1 MKELDLLKN
10 DWQKNNSSFVPIQE
24 VELYIMLHKKSSSIA
39 KRIFVISVFE
49 ILFWTGIS
57 LFIHTDTYST
67 NIKIELFFEIFNYFN
82 YGVIFIFIYLFY
94 RNYLAISTL
103 VSTNKLMNAI
113 LKTRKTVQY
122 YVWYNLIIVF
132 ISMIIGFYIGFT
144 NNTKTLIIKDDFT
157 VNDTN
162 LFVLIAIVVVCIG
175 IVFGLFWLFYKLLYG
190 VLLRKLLS
198 NYKELEK
205 IED

>member
-24 VELYIMLHKKSSSIA
+24 VELYKMLHKKSSSIA

-67 NIKIELFFEIFNYFN
+67 NIKIELFFKIFNYFN

-144 NNTKTLIIKDDFT
+144 NNTKTLILKDDFT
-157 VNDTN
+157 VNNTN

>member
-24 VELYIMLHKKSSSIA
+24 VELYKMLHKKSSSIA

-132 ISMIIGFYIGFT
+132 ISMLIGFYIGFT
-144 NNTKTLIIKDDFT
+144 NNTKTLILKDDFT
-157 VNDTN
+157 VNNTN
-162 LFVLIAIVVVCIG
+162 LFVLITIVVVCIG

-190 VLLRKLLS
+190 VLLRKLVS

>member
-24 VELYIMLHKKSSSIA
+24 VELYKMLHKKSSSIA

-67 NIKIELFFEIFNYFN
+67 NIQIELFCEIFNYFN
-82 YGVIFIFIYLFY
+82 YVVIFIFIYLFY

-132 ISMIIGFYIGFT
+132 ISMLIGFYIGFT

-157 VNDTN
+157 VNNTN
-162 LFVLIAIVVVCIG
+162 LFVLIAIVIVCIG
-175 IVFGLFWLFYKLLYG
+175 IVFGLFLVPYLF
-190 VLLRKLLS
+190 LLRFGPPANS
-198 NYKELEK
+198 
-205 IED
+205 

>member
-24 VELYIMLHKKSSSIA
+24 VELYKMLHKKSSSIA

-57 LFIHTDTYST
+57 LFIHTDAYST
-67 NIKIELFFEIFNYFN
+67 NIKIELFFQIFNYFN

-94 RNYLAISTL
+94 RNYLSISTL

-132 ISMIIGFYIGFT
+132 ISMLIGFYIGFT
-144 NNTKTLIIKDDFT
+144 NNTKNLILNDDFT

>member
-24 VELYIMLHKKSSSIA
+24 VELYKMLHKKSSSIA

-144 NNTKTLIIKDDFT
+144 NNTKTLILKDDFT
-157 VNDTN
+157 VNNTN

>member
-24 VELYIMLHKKSSSIA
+24 VELYKMIHKKSSSIA

-57 LFIHTDTYST
+57 LFIHTDAYST
-67 NIKIELFFEIFNYFN
+67 NIKIELFFQIFNYFN

-94 RNYLAISTL
+94 RNYLSISTL

-132 ISMIIGFYIGFT
+132 ISMLIGFYIGFT
-144 NNTKTLIIKDDFT
+144 NNTKTLILKNDFT
-157 VNDTN
+157 INDTN
-162 LFVLIAIVVVCIG
+162 LFVLIAIVVVCVG

-190 VLLRKLLS
+190 VLLQKLLS
-198 NYKELEK
+198 NYKELKK

>member
-24 VELYIMLHKKSSSIA
+24 VELYKMLHKKSSSIA

-57 LFIHTDTYST
+57 LFIHTDANYT

-132 ISMIIGFYIGFT
+132 ISMLIGFYIGFT
-144 NNTKTLIIKDDFT
+144 NNTKTLILKDDFT

>member
-24 VELYIMLHKKSSSIA
+24 VELYKMLHKKSSSIA

-57 LFIHTDTYST
+57 LFIYTDTYST

-190 VLLRKLLS
+190 GLLRKLLS

>member
-24 VELYIMLHKKSSSIA
+24 VELYKMLHKKSSSIA

-67 NIKIELFFEIFNYFN
+67 NIQIELFFEIFNYFN
-82 YGVIFIFIYLFY
+82 YVVIFIFIYLFY

-132 ISMIIGFYIGFT
+132 ISMLIGFYIGFT

-157 VNDTN
+157 VNNTN

-190 VLLRKLLS
+190 GLLRKLLS

>member
-24 VELYIMLHKKSSSIA
+24 VELYKMLHKKSSSIA

-57 LFIHTDTYST
+57 LFIHTDAYST

-144 NNTKTLIIKDDFT
+144 NTTKTLILKDDFT

-175 IVFGLFWLFYKLLYG
+175 IVFALFWLFYKLLYG

-205 IED
+205 IEY